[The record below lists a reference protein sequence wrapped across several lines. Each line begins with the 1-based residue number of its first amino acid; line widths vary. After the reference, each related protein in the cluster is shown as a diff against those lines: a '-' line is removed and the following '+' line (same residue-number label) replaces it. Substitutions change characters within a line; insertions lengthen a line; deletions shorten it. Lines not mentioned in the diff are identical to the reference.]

1 MKIANRLIGADYEP
15 FVIAEMS
22 NNHMADLDRAK
33 AIIDAAMNAGADA
46 VKIQTY
52 DADSLT
58 IDCDND
64 DFIIHDPLWAGQ
76 SYYQLYRNI
85 AAPKSWT
92 KTLFD
97 YARKQGCLLFSSP
110 FDHEAVR
117 LLEDVD
123 CPAYKIASF
132 EAKDP
137 ALVKAVAET
146 GKPVIV
152 STGVSNWREVQETH
166 QWLRD
171 AGATEMAFLH
181 CISSYPSVEDD
192 MNLNVLKRLAQLSV
206 TIGLSDH
213 SLGNTAVQGAVALG
227 ARVIEKHFT
236 LARTDGGPDAEFSLE
251 PEEFKIMAQQ
261 VKQTWRALGNE
272 MVIDQEMRVG
282 SQHARSVYCVAD
294 VSVGERFSEAN
305 IRVIRPG
312 FGLAPKH
319 FLSLLGKRAKSNIRR
334 GTALSWELVE

>member
-1 MKIANRLIGADYEP
+1 MKIANRTIGAQHEP
-15 FVIAEMS
+15 FIIAEMS

-58 IDCDND
+58 IDCDAD

-76 SYYQLYRNI
+76 SYYQLYSKI

-110 FDHEAVR
+110 FDHEAIR
-117 LLEDVD
+117 LLEEVD
-123 CPAYKIASF
+123 CPAYKVASF

-137 ALVKAVAET
+137 ALLKAVAET
-146 GKPVIV
+146 GKPIIV
-152 STGVSNWREVQETH
+152 STGVSNWQEVQETY
-166 QWLRD
+166 QWLKD
-171 AGATEMAFLH
+171 AGAQELAFLH

-192 MNLNVLKRLAQLSV
+192 MNLHVLKRLAQLPV
-206 TIGLSDH
+206 VVGLSDH
-213 SLGNTAVQGAVALG
+213 SQGNTAVQGAVALG

-236 LARTDGGPDAEFSLE
+236 LARADGGPDAEFSLE
-251 PEEFKIMAQQ
+251 PDEFKTMVQQ
-261 VKQTWRALGNE
+261 VKQTFRALGNE
-272 MVIDQEMRVG
+272 VAIDADVRTG
-282 SQHARSVYCVAD
+282 SQHARSVYCIAD
-294 VSVGERFSEAN
+294 MAAGERFSEDN

-319 FLSLLGKRAKSNIRR
+319 LPQLLGKTAKTAIRR